1 MGTTKASVALVLFL
15 LATAT
20 ATSAQAE
27 KCKGKTA
34 SGSPF
39 AICFDSGNRLFL
51 SGGSDGV
58 GAGLHLRHAIEFD
71 DEPDLRWKL
80 EHRILSG
87 SAGGLDDRYQA
98 VVYSGRFLRHA
109 RDGHIVLPLGVP
121 RKVFAPFDIGAEAE
135 VGRIRQRRL
144 DAPAELG
151 VVRVAGL
158 IDLTRSENFRRR
170 LAIGIAANWDMKI
183 DTGGRKVVENQV
195 SPLSQ
200 ATAGGYLESAN
211 GLSTAEMQVSG
222 GRTWSSENGWR
233 WTAQARVSLER
244 VVLAFN
250 DKPLSLVVEARA
262 NAPDNDFTAL
272 VGARFS
278 LFSQR

>member
-1 MGTTKASVALVLFL
+1 MGAAKTSLVLILFL
-15 LATAT
+15 LATV
-20 ATSAQAE
+20 TSAQAE
-27 KCKGKTA
+27 KCEARTA

-51 SGGSDGV
+51 SGGSEGV
-58 GAGLHLRHAIEFD
+58 GAGIHLRHAIAFD

-87 SAGGLDDRYQA
+87 STGGYFDRYQA
-98 VVYSGRFLRHA
+98 TAYSGRFLRHA

-121 RKVFAPFDIGAEAE
+121 RKVFVPFDIGAEAE
-135 VGRIRQRRL
+135 VGRIRQRHL
-144 DAPAELG
+144 GALAELG

-158 IDLTRSENFRRR
+158 IDLSRSADFRRR
-170 LAIGIAANWDMKI
+170 LAFGIAAEWKMEI
-183 DTGGRKVVENQV
+183 DTDQRKVAENQV
-195 SPLSQ
+195 SPLSK
-200 ATAGGYLESAN
+200 ATASGYLESAN
-211 GLSTAEMQVSG
+211 GLSTAEAQLTG
-222 GRTWSSENGWR
+222 GREWSSQEGWR
-233 WTAQARVSLER
+233 WAGQARISLER

-262 NAPDNDFTAL
+262 KAPDKNFTAL

>member
-1 MGTTKASVALVLFL
+1 MGTTKASVGIVLALL
-15 LATAT
+15 LA

-27 KCKGKTA
+27 KCKGRTA

-58 GAGLHLRHAIEFD
+58 GGGIHLRHAIEFD
-71 DEPDLRWKL
+71 DDPDLRWKL
-80 EHRILSG
+80 EHRMLSG
-87 SAGGLDDRYQA
+87 STGGLESYQA
-98 VVYSGRFLRHA
+98 IAYSGRFLRHA

-121 RKVFAPFDIGAEAE
+121 RKVFLPFDIGAEAE

-144 DAPAELG
+144 GTAAELG

-158 IDLTRSENFRRR
+158 IDLSRSEDFKRR
-170 LAIGIAANWDMKI
+170 LAFGIAANWNMKI
-183 DTGGRKVVENQV
+183 DSDQRKVTENQV
-195 SPLSQ
+195 SPFSQ
-200 ATAGGYLESAN
+200 ATASGYLESGN
-211 GLSTAEMQVSG
+211 GLSTAEAELTG
-222 GRTWSSENGWR
+222 GQEWSSEEGWR
-233 WTAQARVSLER
+233 WTGQARVSLER

-262 NAPDNDFTAL
+262 KAPDNHFTAL